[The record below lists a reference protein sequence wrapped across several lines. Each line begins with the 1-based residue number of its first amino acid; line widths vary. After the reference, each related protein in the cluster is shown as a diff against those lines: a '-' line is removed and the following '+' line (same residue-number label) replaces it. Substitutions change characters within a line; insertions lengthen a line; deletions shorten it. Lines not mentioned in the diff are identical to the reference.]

1 MISALAEIFASTGLG
16 ALVGL
21 LGSWL
26 TKHEDR
32 RNLELKL
39 AHDIKIA
46 DIRNQEAA
54 FEFVHELAMADQQVE
69 RAQAEGDIARD
80 IAEMGAFRDGLKEQ
94 QMIYRVKWVDA
105 IRGVMR
111 PVITIYL
118 LALATLVTIN
128 ISNTAG
134 GLEALDRSAMDTLYS
149 DTITRI
155 FFLVTTAVT
164 WWFGSRPS
172 SSRKT

>member
-1 MISALAEIFASTGLG
+1 MISTLAEIFASTGLG

-26 TKHEDR
+26 TKHEER
-32 RNLELKL
+32 RNLKLKL
-39 AHDIKIA
+39 AHDIKMA
-46 DIRNQEAA
+46 DIRKQEAA
-54 FEFVHELAMADQQVE
+54 FEFEHELAMADKQVE
-69 RAQAEGDIARD
+69 RSQAEGDIARD
-80 IAEMGAFRDGLKEQ
+80 VAEMSAFREGLKEQ
-94 QMIYRVKWVDA
+94 QMIYRIKWVDA

-118 LALATLVTIN
+118 LALATLVTIK
-128 ISNTAG
+128 ISSTAG

-172 SSRKT
+172 SPRKI